1 MSSVARFAWATLCFN
16 VAVVL
21 WGAFVRATGSG
32 AGCGNRWP
40 SCGGSVLGTSANAQ
54 TIVEFTHRM
63 TSGVALLMVAILVLW
78 CWRATSKGHWAR
90 YSALLAAAVLA
101 NEALLGAALV
111 VFGHVAQD
119 QSAGRALFLC
129 LHFGNTLLLLGTL
142 ALTAAWLQRGTKRF
156 TLINN
161 RTEVT
166 AVVVGLLA
174 VLAIG
179 TTGTVAALGDTLF
192 PATSL
197 HASLL
202 QDFTSDSPA
211 LLHFRLLHPLLAV
224 IAGAYVI
231 WVALKSSS
239 RRIWHSRPSV
249 ALIILLFTEIGIGL
263 LNVLLLAPVW
273 VQILHLLVAETIW
286 ISLVLASATL
296 VLETADSRLYS
307 V

>member
-1 MSSVARFAWATLCFN
+1 
-16 VAVVL
+16 
-21 WGAFVRATGSG
+21 
-32 AGCGNRWP
+32 
-40 SCGGSVLGTSANAQ
+40 
-54 TIVEFTHRM
+54 M
-63 TSGVALLMVAILVLW
+63 TSGVALLMVAILLVW
-78 CWRATSKGHWAR
+78 CWHATSKGHWAR
-90 YSALLAAAVLA
+90 YSSVLA
-101 NEALLGAALV
+101 IVFLGNEALLGAALV
-111 VFGHVAQD
+111 LLGHVAQD
-119 QSAGRALFLC
+119 QSAGRILFLG

-142 ALTAAWLQRGTKRF
+142 ALTAAWLQRGTERF

-179 TTGTVAALGDTLF
+179 ITGTMAALGDTLF

-224 IAGAYVI
+224 IAGAYVV

-239 RRIWHSRPSV
+239 RRIWHSRLSV

-263 LNVLLLAPVW
+263 LNVLLVAPVW
-273 VQILHLLVAETIW
+273 LQILHLLVAETMW

-296 VLETADSRLYS
+296 VLEIADLSISTERIGGKT
-307 V
+307 

>member
-1 MSSVARFAWATLCFN
+1 VPSGARFAWATLSFN

-32 AGCGNRWP
+32 AGCGNKWP
-40 SCGGSVLGTSANAQ
+40 VCSGSLLETSAQTQ
-54 TIVEFTHRM
+54 TIIEFTHRM
-63 TSGVALLMVAILVLW
+63 TSGVALLMVAILLVW
-78 CWRATSKGHWAR
+78 CWQATSKGHWAR
-90 YSALLAAAVLA
+90 YSSVLAIVFLA

-111 VFGHVAQD
+111 LLGHVAQD
-119 QSAGRALFLC
+119 QSAGRILFLG

-142 ALTAAWLQRGTKRF
+142 ALTAAWLQRGTERF

-179 TTGTVAALGDTLF
+179 VTGTMAALGDTLF

-202 QDFTSDSPA
+202 QDFTSDGPA
-211 LLHFRLLHPLLAV
+211 LLHFRILHPLLAV

-231 WVALKSSS
+231 WVVLKSSS
-239 RRIWHSRPSV
+239 RLIWHSRLSV
-249 ALIILLFTEIGIGL
+249 AFIILLFTEIGIGL

-273 VQILHLLVAETIW
+273 LQILHLLVAETIW
-286 ISLVLASATL
+286 ISLVLSSATL
-296 VLETADSRLYS
+296 VLETADSRLDS